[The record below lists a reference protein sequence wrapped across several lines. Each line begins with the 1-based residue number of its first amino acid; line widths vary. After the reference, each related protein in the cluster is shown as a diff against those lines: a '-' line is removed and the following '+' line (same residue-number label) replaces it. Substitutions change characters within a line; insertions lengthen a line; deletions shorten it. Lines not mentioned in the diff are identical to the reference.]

1 MYASVKDLQ
10 LRLGVVYADLYAESF
25 EAEVPDDTVPES
37 DLAAAA
43 AEIDGTLRCGIYRF
57 GQKWMVSPFESDD
70 AEACNLFRR
79 AHAERFPDMWLYRAR

>member
-1 MYASVKDLQ
+1 MQMTSGWSYVV
-10 LRLGVVYADLYAESF
+10 LGVFSSLENAQRAV
-25 EAEVPDDTVPES
+25 VQ
-37 DLAAAA
+37 A